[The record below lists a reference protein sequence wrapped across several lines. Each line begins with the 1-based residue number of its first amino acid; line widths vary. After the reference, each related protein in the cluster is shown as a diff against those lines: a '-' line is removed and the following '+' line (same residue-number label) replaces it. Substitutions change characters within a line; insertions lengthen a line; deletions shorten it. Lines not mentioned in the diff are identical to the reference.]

1 MNKTTLCHNWKRAL
15 DGWAIPEEILS
26 RASSSP
32 WKLSPERFG
41 PSDSRATTP
50 TVSKIKELLDGQ
62 VDPALRS
69 VMDVG
74 CGAGGVSLLIL
85 DHASSI
91 TGVDVSQEMLEAFKS
106 RFELI
111 GKRGVALKLVSGSWP
126 EVAGRA
132 GIAGV
137 VVCANVLYNVRNPC
151 EFIAKLNEV
160 ALVGVVIEVHE
171 RHPHSV
177 ANAAWKHFWNLDRP
191 SEPTGEQLVE
201 IITSLGIS
209 SRSSTFLRE
218 PAEAVPLVDDEL
230 VESIRQRI
238 CFDASR
244 DAEIR
249 DYLMENPVEQLRS
262 RLIWWTK

>member
-1 MNKTTLCHNWKRAL
+1 MDKTTLCDNWKQAL

-26 RASSSP
+26 QASSSP

-41 PSDSRATTP
+41 PSDSRAATP
-50 TVSKIKELLDGQ
+50 TVLKIKELLDGQ
-62 VDPALRS
+62 ADPLLKS

-85 DHASSI
+85 DHTSSI
-91 TGVDVSQEMLEAFKS
+91 TAVDVSQEMLEAFKS
-106 RFELI
+106 RFELV
-111 GKRGVALKLVSGSWP
+111 GRQGVALKLVSGSWP
-126 EVAGRA
+126 KVAGQA
-132 GIAGV
+132 GRAGV
-137 VVCANVLYNVRNPC
+137 VVCANVIFNVQNPC

-160 ALVGVVIEVHE
+160 AQVGVVIELHE

-191 SEPTGEQLVE
+191 SEPTGEQLEE
-201 IITSLGIS
+201 IIKSLGIS
-209 SRSSTFLRE
+209 PRSSTFLRE
-218 PAEAVPLVDDEL
+218 TYEAVRPVDDEL

-238 CFDASR
+238 CLDASR

-249 DYLMENPVEQLRS
+249 EFLMENPVEQLRS

>member
-1 MNKTTLCHNWKRAL
+1 MDKTTLCDNWERAL
-15 DGWAIPEEILS
+15 AGWAIPEEILS
-26 RASSSP
+26 QASSSP

-41 PSDSRATTP
+41 PSDARAATP
-50 TVSKIKELLDGQ
+50 TVLKIKELLDGP
-62 VDPALRS
+62 VEPAMKS

-74 CGAGGVSLLIL
+74 CGAGGISLLIL
-85 DHASSI
+85 DHASSV
-91 TGVDVSQEMLEAFKS
+91 TAVDVSEEMLAAFKS

-111 GKRGVALKLVSGSWP
+111 GKRGVALSLVSGSWP
-126 EVAGRA
+126 DVAGRA
-132 GIAGV
+132 GTAGV
-137 VVCANVLYNVRNPC
+137 VVCANVLFNVRNPC
-151 EFIAKLNEV
+151 EFIAKLND
-160 ALVGVVIEVHE
+160 AATIGVVIEVHE

-209 SRSSTFLRE
+209 PQSSTFLRE
-218 PAEAVPLVDDEL
+218 PGEAVRLVDDEL

-238 CFDASR
+238 CLGASR
-244 DAEIR
+244 DSEIR
-249 DYLMENPVEQLRS
+249 DFLFENPVEQLRS